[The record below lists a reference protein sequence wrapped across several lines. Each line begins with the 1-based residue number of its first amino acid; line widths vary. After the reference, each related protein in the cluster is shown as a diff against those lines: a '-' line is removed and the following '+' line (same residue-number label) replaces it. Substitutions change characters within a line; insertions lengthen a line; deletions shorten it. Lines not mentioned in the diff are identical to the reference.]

1 MQDHIFKLS
10 DGRDLSYATFG
21 PLYGIPVLYF
31 HGTPSSRLE
40 PLLLNI
46 YGSNLENLLEK
57 NNIRLIAVDRPGMG
71 KSSFNLQNSYLKFA
85 ADVKELL
92 HHLDINS
99 CSLLCWSGGGTYAL
113 AMAHESS
120 IISGVYIICGFSRQF
135 NKEVLQ
141 QMGTNKIY
149 FLTAKRFPWFL
160 ELSLKIVSGRKV
172 KRPVPQW
179 LTGLPY
185 VDYMLLHEVD
195 QLEWLSKL
203 TLKEAVIKET
213 RGAVEEAK
221 SYFKSP
227 GFKLK
232 EIKQK
237 VHYWWGT
244 KDSAVVQLHA
254 EAVEQQVPNA
264 VMHYREGEGHLSLY
278 IKAFDEI
285 LQTIKLEAGQEE
297 AMSVSIR

>member
-10 DGRDLSYATFG
+10 DGRNLSYAIYG
-21 PLYGIPVLYF
+21 PLQGIPVLYF

-40 PLLLNI
+40 PLLLNG
-46 YGSNLENLLEK
+46 YGNDLENLLE
-57 NNIRLIAVDRPGMG
+57 NSNIRLIAVDRPGMG
-71 KSSFNLQNSYLKFA
+71 KSSFNLQNSFLKFT

-92 HHLDINS
+92 HHLAINS
-99 CSLLCWSGGGTYAL
+99 CSLLCWSGGGPYGL

-135 NKEVLQ
+135 NKDVLQ

-160 ELSLKIVSGRKV
+160 ELSLKIVSKRKV
-172 KRPVPQW
+172 KRPIPQW
-179 LTGLPY
+179 LTGLSY

-195 QLEWLSKL
+195 QLEWLAKH
-203 TLKEAVIKET
+203 TVKEAVIKET

-221 SYFKSP
+221 SYFNP
-227 GFKLK
+227 LHFKLK
-232 EIKQK
+232 DIKQK

-254 EAVEQQVPNA
+254 EAIEQQVPNA

-278 IKAFDEI
+278 IKAFEEI
-285 LQTIKLEAGQEE
+285 LQTIKTEADQHMH
-297 AMSVSIR
+297 ASYQ